1 MILTPGLMYGDNGH
15 LYINGCDAVE
25 LAQEYSTPLYV
36 MNENLIR
43 NNCKRYTKFI
53 TDNFKEGSF
62 PCYASKALSC
72 LEIYRIM
79 KEEGM
84 GVDVVS
90 GGELYTALKA
100 GFPAERI
107 FFHGNNKTYDEL
119 ELAVKNGVGR
129 IIVDNLTELH
139 TLNEI
144 AKENGLK
151 VNIGLRIKPGIEAH
165 THDYIK
171 TGQIDSK
178 FGFSIENG
186 EALEIVREAL
196 TCEHIALTQ
205 LHCHIGSQIFD
216 TQPFVDTVKVMLGFI
231 KEIHN
236 NTNHWISEFNLGG
249 GLGARYTDAD
259 KPLEIEEYLTPV
271 AEALN
276 TYCADNDI
284 PVPVFHIEPGRS
296 IVGESGTTLYTL
308 GAIKDIKDVRTY
320 ISVDGG
326 MADNIR
332 YALYKA
338 EYTVLN
344 ASKNA
349 GDTAENITIAGKCCE
364 SGDLIQEGISLID
377 PQVGDILAVLTTGAY
392 NYSMSSNYNRIR
404 KPAMVMV
411 CDGKH
416 RLVIKRESYEDI
428 LKNDI

>member
-1 MILTPGLMYGDNGH
+1 MILTPDLKFGDNGH
-15 LYINGCDAVE
+15 LFINGCDALD
-25 LAQEYSTPLYV
+25 LANEYSTPLYV

-43 NNCKRYTKFI
+43 NNCKRYTEFLSN
-53 TDNFKEGSF
+53 NFKEGSF

-79 KEEGM
+79 KEENM

-90 GGELYTALKA
+90 GGELYTALKS
-100 GFPAERI
+100 GFPAEKI

-119 ELAVKNGVGR
+119 QMAVKNVVGR
-129 IIVDNLTELH
+129 IIVDNLAELQV
-139 TLNEI
+139 LNKI
-144 AKENGLK
+144 AAEEDLK
-151 VNIGLRIKPGIEAH
+151 VKIGLRIKPGIEAH
-165 THDYIK
+165 THDYIR

-186 EALEIVREAL
+186 EALEAVKEAL
-196 TCEHIALTQ
+196 TCENLILSQ

-216 TQPFVDTVKVMLGFI
+216 TQPFVDAVKVMLGFI
-231 KEIHN
+231 KTIHN
-236 NTNHWISEFNLGG
+236 DTNYWISEFNLGG
-249 GLGARYTDAD
+249 GLGAKYTEAD
-259 KPLEIEEYLTPV
+259 SPLEIEEYLTPV
-271 AEALN
+271 AQTLHTFCEE
-276 TYCADNDI
+276 NDI
-284 PVPVFHIEPGRS
+284 PEPQFHIEPGRS
-296 IVGESGTTLYTL
+296 IVGEAGTTLYTL

-344 ASKNA
+344 ASKA
-349 GDTAENITIAGKCCE
+349 TGSVSDNITIAGKCCE
-364 SGDLIQEGISLID
+364 SGDLIQEGVSLAD

-411 CDGKH
+411 RDGIS
-416 RLVIKRESYEDI
+416 RLIIKRESYDDI